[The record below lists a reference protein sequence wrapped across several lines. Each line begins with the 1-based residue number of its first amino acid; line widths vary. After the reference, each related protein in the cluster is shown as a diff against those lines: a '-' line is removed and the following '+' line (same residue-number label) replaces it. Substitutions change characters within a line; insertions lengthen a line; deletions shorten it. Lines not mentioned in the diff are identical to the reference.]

1 MSAISQ
7 GIRNKKRDKIEDLG
21 SIEVKGKS
29 TVDDDLTW
37 GTGSNY
43 DDVIKKNANKVI
55 KTDNSGKVD
64 KKNGLWKSFVKTI
77 ASSGIDNPYMVGAD
91 ERAEQV
97 ENMANKAV
105 DKARKV
111 VSSAG
116 DVVDKIKKRTAAILR
131 PGVEG
136 AGAWGRKDLSP
147 HKKDDYPELVLDY
160 RKEKKVREDKPS
172 KPKKVRGYKGAAAKT
187 TGKGERAGLGPRDKI
202 SMIKGRRKP
211 TKSRG
216 YTGTKDTR
224 VKGPTLD
231 EVKDKAG
238 VWWDIADPYNG
249 GNDAKLES
257 IENTYNKI
265 KKAFRPSAKG
275 KGPGLGKRKGQARD
289 TKKSSGLARGS
300 DKVNVNILRTK
311 GKAVQVPG
319 GSHRAGTAIKYTG
332 SPKPV
337 GRMKRVGGTDR
348 LPKYEKVKYD
358 PLDESTYIKTEGKPK
373 VRTGSHRFSSGG
385 RPTGQGFGIARFNR
399 GGPAKNRVLY

>member
-116 DVVDKIKKRTAAILR
+116 DVVDKIKK
-131 PGVEG
+131 
-136 AGAWGRKDLSP
+136 KNS
-147 HKKDDYPELVLDY
+147 
-160 RKEKKVREDKPS
+160 S
-172 KPKKVRGYKGAAAKT
+172 N
-187 TGKGERAGLGPRDKI
+187 
-202 SMIKGRRKP
+202 S
-211 TKSRG
+211 
-216 YTGTKDTR
+216 
-224 VKGPTLD
+224 
-231 EVKDKAG
+231 
-238 VWWDIADPYNG
+238 
-249 GNDAKLES
+249 
-257 IENTYNKI
+257 
-265 KKAFRPSAKG
+265 
-275 KGPGLGKRKGQARD
+275 QAR
-289 TKKSSGLARGS
+289 S
-300 DKVNVNILRTK
+300 
-311 GKAVQVPG
+311 
-319 GSHRAGTAIKYTG
+319 
-332 SPKPV
+332 
-337 GRMKRVGGTDR
+337 
-348 LPKYEKVKYD
+348 
-358 PLDESTYIKTEGKPK
+358 
-373 VRTGSHRFSSGG
+373 
-385 RPTGQGFGIARFNR
+385 
-399 GGPAKNRVLY
+399 

>member
-7 GIRNKKRDKIEDLG
+7 GIRTNNKKNRNKVKDLG
-21 SIEVKGKS
+21 AGKS

-116 DVVDKIKKRTAAILR
+116 DVVDKIKKRTA
-131 PGVEG
+131 
-136 AGAWGRKDLSP
+136 
-147 HKKDDYPELVLDY
+147 KKDDYPELVMDY
-160 RKEKKVREDKPS
+160 PEGIEHL
-172 KPKKVRGYKGAAAKT
+172 GAIEV
-187 TGKGERAGLGPRDKI
+187 TGKKSISSQGKARDK
-202 SMIKGRRKP
+202 K
-211 TKSRG
+211 
-216 YTGTKDTR
+216 
-224 VKGPTLD
+224 
-231 EVKDKAG
+231 
-238 VWWDIADPYNG
+238 
-249 GNDAKLES
+249 
-257 IENTYNKI
+257 
-265 KKAFRPSAKG
+265 
-275 KGPGLGKRKGQARD
+275 RD

-300 DKVNVNILRTK
+300 DKVNVNVLRTK
-311 GKAVQVPG
+311 GKAVHVPG

-337 GRMKRVGGTDR
+337 RRMKRVGGTDR

-358 PLDESTYIKTEGKPK
+358 PLDESTYIKTKGKPK